1 MKKLIFLVALF
12 SLWVQSAFAG
22 INLEAVYPYNMEQRN
37 LQTVYGGSTVP
48 FYINAT
54 TFDVSYEQEAEVIVN
69 LPSGFV
75 PQANRQWSVEEY
87 NDGYIAK
94 TKWLLPADFGMSFD
108 LLYVKA
114 DQGLAAGTRE
124 AVVEL
129 KSKNISERKRI
140 SFKYENGTAEGKQEK
155 AIDIDKS
162 KFNWYI
168 QSVTLPVDNTGKSDD
183 RAENGVIYIRDTAL
197 EGFRN
202 RVTGEGA
209 TSWSAV
215 FNHPAAHL
223 LLDMRNPQKDVRVL
237 RFKAELVD
245 RATGKTAPGLCT
257 SGKNNEDSDHG
268 WAGETGNN
276 GETTALI
283 SLDGKKTQSFII
295 PLYIDYFTVLEGD
308 YSLRVTVYGNGQEKV
323 QEVPLKIAKKH
334 SLGMLAVGFSFIC
347 AVLVLAFAYKLKQCV
362 YDIGAKGAITVALFA
377 ALAFGGITMPTTLI
391 GDLLHVFLGPFSGLL
406 TGLLSGMLQYLLIVS
421 LLVLFRRPGVVSLLF
436 FVKYMLTGIMFG
448 HFTPLGFLSCCVSVV
463 VLEAVLQLS
472 GFYRQTELKAHFMVM
487 FSILLGVTDAFTTF
501 INMEQMMFF
510 YRLYYADWYLALY
523 MLVNGL
529 LYSSIGSWLGYK
541 TGSKLQQVMGE

>member
-1 MKKLIFLVALF
+1 MHNAY
-12 SLWVQSAFAG
+12 AG
-22 INLEAVYPYNMEQRN
+22 VKLEAVYPYNMEQRN

-48 FYINAT
+48 LYVNAT
-54 TFDVSYEQEAEVIVN
+54 SFDVPYDQEAELTVE
-69 LPSGFV
+69 LPQGFV
-75 PQANRQWSVEEY
+75 PQANEQWQVVQGEA
-87 NDGYIAK
+87 GYIAK
-94 TKWLLPADFGMSFD
+94 AKWLLPADFGMSFD

-114 DQGLAAGTRE
+114 EPGLAAGTRE

-129 KSKNISERKRI
+129 NGKNIAERKLI
-140 SFKYENGTAEGKQEK
+140 NFIYEEGAANENQEK
-155 AIDIDKS
+155 AVQIDKS

-168 QSVTLPVDNTGKSDD
+168 QSVNVPVDSTGQSDD
-183 RAENGVIYIRDTAL
+183 KAESGVIYIRDTAL

-202 RVTGEGA
+202 RMTGEGA

-237 RFKAELVD
+237 RFKAELID
-245 RATGKTAPGLCT
+245 KATGKIAPGLCT
-257 SGKNNEDSDHG
+257 AGKNNEDSDHG
-268 WAGETGNN
+268 WAGETGNI
-276 GETTALI
+276 GETTAMI
-283 SLDGKKTQSFII
+283 SLDGKKTQAFII

-334 SLGMLAVGFSFIC
+334 SWGMLAVGFSFIC
-347 AVLVLAFAYKLKQCV
+347 GLLVVAFSYKLKRCV

-463 VLEAVLQLS
+463 ALETVLQLS
-472 GFYRQTELKAHFMVM
+472 GFYRQKELKAHFMVM
-487 FSILLGVTDAFTTF
+487 FSVLLGVTDAFTTF

-541 TGSKLQQVMGE
+541 TGRKLQQVMGE